1 MPAVPKRGQS
11 PNPRQPWPLPNA
23 RIPLLME
30 GYPGSP
36 AGLHTLARR
45 MPLLS
50 DMKTTDSR
58 LGTKKGSGDAGRVL
72 LVEDDPGMCQTIQRA
87 LRSHGYQSE
96 KVGDGEQAMARLR
109 HEEFVAVVADLGLTR
124 MHGVD
129 LLREMRRMD
138 GFLPAVMYMG
148 VPDPA
153 PASQFRQNGR
163 FGVLMKGG
171 PTRDL
176 LWSVEEACR
185 AVSRGSGTRCP

>member
-11 PNPRQPWPLPNA
+11 LNPRHPWPLPNA
-23 RIPLLME
+23 RIPLLTE

-72 LVEDDPGMCQTIQRA
+72 IVEDDPGMCQTIQRT
-87 LRSHGYQSE
+87 LLSNGYRAES
-96 KVGDGEQAMARLR
+96 VVDGEQAMARLQR
-109 HEEFVAVVADLGLTR
+109 EDFVAVVADVGLTR

-129 LLREMRRMD
+129 LLREIRRMD

-148 VPDPA
+148 VSDPA
-153 PASQFRQNGR
+153 AASQFRQNGG

-185 AVSRGSGTRCP
+185 AVFRRPGVRCA